1 VSRLSTERHDATV
14 VLRLDAPARRNALD
28 LATMRD
34 LAGQLRAADADPEVR
49 AIVLT
54 GADPAFCA
62 GLDLEAVAA
71 GELVLEEVEALDADP
86 WKVLQELGTPTI
98 AAVNG
103 PAVTGGLEL
112 VLCCDLAI
120 ASDQA
125 RFADTHAR
133 VGIHPSGGLTVLL
146 PALRRPARRPRHEPD
161 RPLRRRRGGP
171 HDRARQRRR
180 PHDALLPAAMQTAA
194 AIAETDP
201 RILQA
206 LLADLPGA
214 VRRAAAGGARAGA
227 CPWSL
232 ADRGHGGRRRASR
245 RDHRTGSPAHER
257 RPRRGPAADR
267 TGVGTAPDRRRAP
280 TASRRPAVRRPAGAS
295 PRGCAP
301 PHRRGGPRA
310 RGAAPTT

>member
-1 VSRLSTERHDATV
+1 VSRLSTERHAATV
-14 VLRLDAPARRNALD
+14 VLRLDAPDRRNALD

-62 GLDLEAVAA
+62 GLDLESVAA

-103 PAVTGGLEL
+103 AAVTGGLEL

-120 ASDQA
+120 ASDRA

-133 VGIHPSGGLTVLL
+133 VGIHPSGGMTVLL
-146 PALRRPARRPRHEPD
+146 PRYVGLRDALGMSLTGRFVAAEEATAMG
-161 RPLRRRRGGP
+161 LVN
-171 HDRARQRRR
+171 AIV

-194 AIAETDP
+194 AIAESDP

-206 LLADLPGA
+206 LLATYRELSGVALPEALAEERVRGRALTVDTAA
-214 VRRAAAGGARAGA
+214 VDARRAGIIER
-227 CPWSL
+227 
-232 ADRGHGGRRRASR
+232 GRRLTSDGPDADP
-245 RDHRTGSPAHER
+245 RD
-257 RPRRGPAADR
+257 
-267 TGVGTAPDRRRAP
+267 
-280 TASRRPAVRRPAGAS
+280 
-295 PRGCAP
+295 
-301 PHRRGGPRA
+301 
-310 RGAAPTT
+310 